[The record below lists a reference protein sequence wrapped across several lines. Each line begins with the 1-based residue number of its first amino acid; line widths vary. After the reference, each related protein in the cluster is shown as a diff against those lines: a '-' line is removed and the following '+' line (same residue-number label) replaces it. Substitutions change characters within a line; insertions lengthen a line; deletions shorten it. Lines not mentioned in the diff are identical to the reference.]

1 MHDGGCASDDC
12 VARIDP
18 KAPGGTKS
26 VAVVESDN
34 AKSYSS
40 GG

>member
-1 MHDGGCASDDC
+1 MTTWPGS
-12 VARIDP
+12 DP